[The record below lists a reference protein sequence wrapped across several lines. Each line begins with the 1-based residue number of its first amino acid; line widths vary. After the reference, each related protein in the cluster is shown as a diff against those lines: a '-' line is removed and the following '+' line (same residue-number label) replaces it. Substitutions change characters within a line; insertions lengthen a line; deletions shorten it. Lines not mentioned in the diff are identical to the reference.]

1 MGRVLTK
8 GACVTEDKYLMKLAA
23 LLRQAESTDNEHE
36 AEAFMAA
43 AQRLA
48 TATSI
53 DLAVARAHSARKER
67 RAAPIAKR
75 IEIGP
80 PGKRALRTYVQ
91 LFLSIA
97 RANDLTCD
105 LAGNST
111 YVIAYGFETDIAVCE
126 ALYASLVVQMVR
138 ASDAYLRSGAYRREA
153 HHVEERG
160 PDGRWRT
167 VRKPVHGITAR
178 ISFQTAFARRIGERL
193 SEAREQATTEVLKVA
208 AAEMST
214 SGTELVLQEKALEIS
229 DFYSRTSTARGS
241 WRGWEGSGRSSTLA
255 ERAGR
260 RAADAART
268 TSAQELPGERRALP
282 S

>member
-1 MGRVLTK
+1 MMEDALVSD
-8 GACVTEDKYLMKLAA
+8 DKYLTKLAA
-23 LLRQAESTDNEHE
+23 LLRQAESTTNEHE

-91 LFLSIA
+91 LFLAIA

-111 YVIAYGFETDIAVCE
+111 YVIAYGFETDIEVAE

-138 ASDAYLRSGAYRREA
+138 SSDAYLRSGTYRRESNW
-153 HHVEERG
+153 VEERG
-160 PDGRWRT
+160 RDGRWRK
-167 VRKPVHGITAR
+167 VRK
-178 ISFQTAFARRIGERL
+178 
-193 SEAREQATTEVLKVA
+193 
-208 AAEMST
+208 
-214 SGTELVLQEKALEIS
+214 
-229 DFYSRTSTARGS
+229 
-241 WRGWEGSGRSSTLA
+241 
-255 ERAGR
+255 
-260 RAADAART
+260 
-268 TSAQELPGERRALP
+268 
-282 S
+282 

>member
-1 MGRVLTK
+1 MKGRRVS
-8 GACVTEDKYLMKLAA
+8 EEKYLTRLAA

-75 IEIGP
+75 IQIGP
-80 PGKRALRTYVQ
+80 PGKRGLRTYVQ
-91 LFLSIA
+91 LFLAIA

-105 LAGNST
+105 LAANST
-111 YVIAYGFETDIAVCE
+111 YVIAYGFETDIEMCE

-138 ASDAYLRSGAYRREA
+138 GSDAFLRSGAYRRESTA
-153 HHVEERG
+153 VDERG
-160 PDGRWRT
+160 RDGRWRT
-167 VRKPVHGITAR
+167 VRRPVHGITAR
-178 ISFQTAFARRIGERL
+178 ISFQTAFAQRIGERL
-193 SEAREQATTEVLKVA
+193 ALERETTETEVVA
-208 AAEMST
+208 AERAVGSQ
-214 SGTELVLQEKALEIS
+214 GTELVLQEKALEIA
-229 DFYSRTSTARGS
+229 DFYSRTSSARGS
-241 WRGWEGSGRSSTLA
+241 WRGWASSGRTSSMA

-268 TSAQELPGERRALP
+268 TSSPALPEPRRALR

>member
-1 MGRVLTK
+1 MMADVTQERHLT
-8 GACVTEDKYLMKLAA
+8 KLAA

-53 DLAVARAHSARKER
+53 DLTVARAHTARRER
-67 RAAPIAKR
+67 RASPVAMR

-91 LFLSIA
+91 LFLAIA

-105 LAGNST
+105 LAANST
-111 YVIAYGFETDIAVCE
+111 YVVAYGFETDIEVCE

-138 ASDAYLRSGAYRREA
+138 ASDAYLRSGRYREEF
-153 HHVEERG
+153 HYVEERG
-160 PDGRWRT
+160 RDGRWRR
-167 VRKPVHGITAR
+167 VPKPVHGITAR
-178 ISFQTAFARRIGERL
+178 ISFQTAFAARIGERL
-193 SEAREQATTEVLKVA
+193 AREREETTAEVLRAEQA
-208 AAEMST
+208 AGDAAGAP
-214 SGTELVLQEKALEIS
+214 GTALALKEKALEVS
-229 DFYSRTSTARGS
+229 DFYSRTSNARGT
-241 WRGWEGSGRSSTLA
+241 WRGWAGSGRVSTA
-255 ERAGR
+255 AQRAGR

-268 TSAQELPGERRALP
+268 TPMTELPGEKRALP

>member
-1 MGRVLTK
+1 MS
-8 GACVTEDKYLMKLAA
+8 EDKYLTKLAA
-23 LLRQAESTDNEHE
+23 LLRQAESTSNEHE

-67 RAAPIAKR
+67 RTAPIAKR

-91 LFLSIA
+91 LFLAIA
-97 RANDLTCD
+97 RANDLNCD
-105 LAGNST
+105 LAANST
-111 YVIAYGFETDIAVCE
+111 YVIAYGFESDIDVVE

-138 ASDAYLRSGAYRREA
+138 ASDAYLRSGAYRREGTY
-153 HHVEERG
+153 VEERG
-160 PDGRWRT
+160 RDGRRRT

-193 SEAREQATTEVLKVA
+193 AEAREQSTQEALA
-208 AAEMST
+208 APEPAADSGST
-214 SGTELVLQEKALEIS
+214 GTALVLQEKALEVA
-229 DFYSRTSTARGS
+229 DFYSRTSKARGS

-260 RAADAART
+260 RAADRART
-268 TSAQELPGERRALP
+268 TSAPELPSRRRALP

>member
-1 MGRVLTK
+1 
-8 GACVTEDKYLMKLAA
+8 VTEDKYLTKLAA

-48 TATSI
+48 TVTSI
-53 DLAVARAHSARKER
+53 DLAVARSHSARKER

-80 PGKRALRTYVQ
+80 AGKRALRTYVQ
-91 LFLSIA
+91 LFLAIA

-111 YVIAYGFETDIAVCE
+111 YVIAYGFETDIEVCE
-126 ALYASLVVQMVR
+126 ALYASLVVQMVSG
-138 ASDAYLRSGAYRREA
+138 SDAYLRSGSYRREL
-153 HHVEERG
+153 HSVEERG
-160 PDGRWRT
+160 TDGHWRT
-167 VRKPVHGITAR
+167 VRKPVQGITAR
-178 ISFQTAFARRIGERL
+178 ISFQTAFATRIGERL
-193 SEAREQATTEVLKVA
+193 AEARARSTEEVLHEA
-208 AAEMST
+208 T
-214 SGTELVLQEKALEIS
+214 SAGTELVLQEKAVEIS
-229 DFYSRTSTARGS
+229 DFYTRTSTARGA
-241 WRGWEGSGRSSTLA
+241 WRGWQGTGRSSTLA

-268 TSAQELPGERRALP
+268 TSDPELGGQRRALP

>member
-1 MGRVLTK
+1 MVQDR
-8 GACVTEDKYLMKLAA
+8 YLSKLAA
-23 LLRQAESTDNEHE
+23 LLRQAESTDNANE

-53 DLAVARAHSARKER
+53 DLALARAHSARRER
-67 RAAPIAKR
+67 RASPVAKR

-91 LFLSIA
+91 LFLAIA
-97 RANDLTCD
+97 RANELTCD

-111 YVIAYGFETDIAVCE
+111 YVIAYGFETDIEVCE

-138 ASDAYLRSGAYRREA
+138 ASDAYLRSGRYRSEVNY
-153 HHVEERG
+153 VEERG

-178 ISFQTAFARRIGERL
+178 ISFQTAFASRIGERL
-193 SEAREQATTEVLKVA
+193 AREREQTTTEVLAVA
-208 AAEMST
+208 EQSGERPST
-214 SGTELVLQEKALEIS
+214 ALVLQEKALEVS
-229 DFYSRTSTARGS
+229 DFYRRTSTARGM
-241 WRGWEGSGRSSTLA
+241 WRGWAGSGRVSTSA

-268 TSAQELPGERRALP
+268 SPARELPGERRALP

>member
-1 MGRVLTK
+1 
-8 GACVTEDKYLMKLAA
+8 VTEDKYLTKLAA

-53 DLAVARAHSARKER
+53 DLAVARAHAARKER

-97 RANDLTCD
+97 RANDLRCD

-111 YVIAYGFETDIAVCE
+111 YVIAYGFESDVEVCE

-153 HHVEERG
+153 QHVEERG
-160 PDGRWRT
+160 RDGRWRT

-178 ISFQTAFARRIGERL
+178 ISFQTAFAQRIGERL
-193 SEAREQATTEVLKVA
+193 GEAREQATTEVLKLA
-208 AAEMST
+208 AAELTST
-214 SGTELVLQEKALEIS
+214 GTELVLQEKALEIS
-229 DFYSRTSTARGS
+229 DFYSRTSSARGS

-268 TSAQELPGERRALP
+268 TSAPELPGERRALP

>member
-1 MGRVLTK
+1 MTAALTK
-8 GACVTEDKYLMKLAA
+8 GTWVTEDKYLTKLAA

-43 AQRLA
+43 AQKLA

-53 DLAVARAHSARKER
+53 DLAVARAHIARKER

-75 IEIGP
+75 LEIGP

-91 LFLSIA
+91 LFLAIA

-111 YVIAYGFETDIAVCE
+111 YVIAYGFETDIDVCE

-138 ASDAYLRSGAYRREA
+138 GSDAYLRSGAYRREA

-178 ISFQTAFARRIGERL
+178 ISFQTAFAHRIGERL
-193 SEAREQATTEVLKVA
+193 AAAREQTTDEVLH
-208 AAEMST
+208 AEPRDTS
-214 SGTELVLQEKALEIS
+214 SGTALVLQEKALEIS
-229 DFYSRTSTARGS
+229 DFYARTSKARGS
-241 WRGWEGSGRSSTLA
+241 WRGWQGSGRSSTLA

-260 RAADAART
+260 RAADAAST
-268 TSAQELPGERRALP
+268 TSAYALPAQRHALP

>member
-1 MGRVLTK
+1 MMARTIRFERSRVSDEKFLTR
-8 GACVTEDKYLMKLAA
+8 LAA

-91 LFLSIA
+91 LFLAIA
-97 RANDLTCD
+97 RANDITCD
-105 LAGNST
+105 LASNST
-111 YVIAYGFETDIAVCE
+111 YVIAYGFETDIEMCE

-138 ASDAYLRSGAYRREA
+138 ASDAYLRSGAYRRGTNY
-153 HHVEERG
+153 VEEGGAHGRG
-160 PDGRWRT
+160 GPGAE
-167 VRKPVHGITAR
+167 PGAGPTAR
-178 ISFQTAFARRIGERL
+178 VS
-193 SEAREQATTEVLKVA
+193 
-208 AAEMST
+208 
-214 SGTELVLQEKALEIS
+214 
-229 DFYSRTSTARGS
+229 
-241 WRGWEGSGRSSTLA
+241 
-255 ERAGR
+255 
-260 RAADAART
+260 
-268 TSAQELPGERRALP
+268 LPTP
-282 S
+282 V